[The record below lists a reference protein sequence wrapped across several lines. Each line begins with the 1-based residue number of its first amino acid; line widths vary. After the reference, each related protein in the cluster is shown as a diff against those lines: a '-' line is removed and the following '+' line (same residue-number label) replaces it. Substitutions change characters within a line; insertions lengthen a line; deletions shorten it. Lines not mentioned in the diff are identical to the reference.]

1 MSDKTTDPDFII
13 ADILAN
19 TKTIAIVGASAN
31 WKRPSYFVMRYLL
44 KHGFEVIPVNPG
56 AAGQEILGQM
66 CYASL
71 SEIPKN
77 IDLVDISFASQITV
91 LPSLKRLLKLGQ
103 NISGCKSM

>member
-1 MSDKTTDPDFII
+1 MSDKTTDSDFII

-19 TKTIAIVGASAN
+19 TKTIAIVGVSAN

-44 KHGFEVIPVNPG
+44 KHGFDVIPVNPG

-77 IDLVDISFASQITV
+77 IDMVDIFRQSEHHI
-91 LPSLKRLLKLGQ
+91 L
-103 NISGCKSM
+103 